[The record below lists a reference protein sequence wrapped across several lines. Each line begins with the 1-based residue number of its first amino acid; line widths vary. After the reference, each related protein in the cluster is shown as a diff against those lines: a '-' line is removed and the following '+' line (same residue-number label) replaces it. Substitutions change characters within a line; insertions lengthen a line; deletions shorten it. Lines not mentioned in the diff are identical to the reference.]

1 MIKINLL
8 GDTLLQATAK
18 AAAEKAEQ
26 PVQVYGE
33 TEGATR
39 SSLPIAGVIFGL
51 LLASSGGVYYVLLK
65 GKVEAASR
73 YQAEL
78 QARKKDLEKY
88 TALEK
93 TFQAQKAGLS
103 KKKEVMM
110 GLKTYQHLPVH
121 FMEELANCVP
131 DDVWFKEVT
140 QKGMN
145 ISIKGESSSF
155 EAINAF
161 RNHLQERNKWFVNVN
176 QPEASKNGHTVA
188 FTISC
193 DLKNSV

>member
-8 GDTLLQATAK
+8 GDTLAQTTPK
-18 AAAEKAEQ
+18 AVDKAE
-26 PVQVYGE
+26 PIQVYAE
-33 TEGATR
+33 AEGATR

-51 LLASSGGVYYVLLK
+51 LLASSGGVYYTLLK
-65 GKVEAASR
+65 AKVETAAR
-73 YQAEL
+73 YQVEL
-78 QARKKDLEKY
+78 QRRKKDLEKY

-93 TFQAQKAGLS
+93 TFQAQKVALS

-121 FMEELANCVP
+121 FLEELANCIP

-145 ISIKGESSSF
+145 ISIKGQSSSF
-155 EAINAF
+155 EAINMF
-161 RNHLQERNKWFVNVN
+161 RNRLQEQGKWFVNVN
-176 QPEASKNGHTVA
+176 QPEASKTGRTVE